1 MDSTV
6 ARKAVVY
13 CIRDEH
19 LLVFRHMDFPIEETG
34 VQVPKGT
41 IRDGETPRA
50 AALRELSEET
60 GKNTFTVLR
69 FLGRDRF
76 DMSPYQDEVQQRFF
90 FEAIPTEA
98 LPDTWVAGEDHDG
111 QQPRTRFR
119 FFWLPLR
126 SAHVLA
132 SGQSAMIGRVA
143 RHAIRKVS

>member
-1 MDSTV
+1 MECIV

-13 CIRDEH
+13 CTRDNH

-50 AALRELSEET
+50 AAVRELREET
-60 GKNTFTVLR
+60 GKSTFTVRR

-76 DMSPYQDEVQQRFF
+76 DMSPYRAEVQQRFF
-90 FEAIPTEA
+90 FEATPTEA
-98 LPDTWVAGEDHDG
+98 LPDSWIAGEDHDG

-126 SAHVLA
+126 SAHVLV
-132 SGQSAMIGRVA
+132 SGQSAMIGRLAHQGV
-143 RHAIRKVS
+143 RNVR

>member
-1 MDSTV
+1 MERIV
-6 ARKAVVY
+6 ARKAVIY
-13 CIRDEH
+13 CIRDDH
-19 LLVFRHMDFPIEETG
+19 LLVFRHLDFPMEERG

-50 AALRELSEET
+50 AAIRELNEET
-60 GKNTFTVLR
+60 GKGTFTVQR

-76 DMSPYQDEVQQRFF
+76 DMSPYRSEVQQRFF
-90 FEAIPTEA
+90 FEATPTEA

-111 QQPRTRFR
+111 HLPRTRFR

-143 RHAIRKVS
+143 RHAIR